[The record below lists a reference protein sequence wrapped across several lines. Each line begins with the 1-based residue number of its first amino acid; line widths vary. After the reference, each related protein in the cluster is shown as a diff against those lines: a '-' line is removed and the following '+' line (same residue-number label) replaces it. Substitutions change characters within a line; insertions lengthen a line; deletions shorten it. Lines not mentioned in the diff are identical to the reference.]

1 MSIVRLKNKN
11 NGVTYVYESTS
22 YWDKEKAQARN
33 SRVCIGKLD
42 DETGEIVYNKRYLER
57 QKGESA
63 ASVGQVA
70 SVEHK
75 RGFYGTTY
83 LFDAIGEKLG
93 ITNDLKLCYLESYKQ
108 ILSIAYYLIMED
120 RNPLSRFGRWQ
131 RTHEHPYKEDIPSQR
146 SSELFGS
153 ITEDAKQRFFSLQS
167 NRRAE
172 EEYLAYDTTSISSYS
187 RSMKQVRYGVNK
199 DHDPLAQINLALL
212 MGQRTRLPVSYRKLP
227 GNISDV
233 KTISKLLQDIDYLNI
248 KKVKLILDRGFYSK
262 ENINSLF
269 QYHYKFLISVKNSL
283 SFVKRHHDKV
293 RDTMVTRANYSVSHG
308 LYMQSFTTEWD
319 YQEVK
324 SRSGEV
330 VKESRRVYLHIYCD
344 DQRATDEKVR
354 FNKQLDLL
362 EEELQSNKRNP
373 KHEKMYQRYFSVTET
388 PVRGIKVTSND
399 EAIKAKEKEF
409 GYFTLLSNGIKDPK
423 EAIEI
428 YRSKD
433 VIEKAYDDLKNRLN
447 MRRTSVSS
455 EERLEGKLFVQF
467 IALIFISYIKQKM
480 DEESLFKKYTLQG
493 LLDELDVIERF
504 TQPGKVPVVG
514 EVTKKQADLYKKL
527 GVDVLS

>member
-33 SRVCIGKLD
+33 SRVCIGKID
-42 DETGEIVYNKRYLER
+42 DSNGEIIYNKRYVEKQR
-57 QKGESA
+57 SEC
-63 ASVGQVA
+63 VA
-70 SVEHK
+70 SPGPVPSHEHH
-75 RGFYGTTY
+75 RRFYGATY
-83 LFDAIGEKLG
+83 LFNAIGEKLG
-93 ITNDLKLCYLESYKQ
+93 ITDDLKACYPESYKQ

-120 RNPLSRFGRWQ
+120 RNPLNRFGRWQ

-167 NRRAE
+167 SRRVE

-187 RSMKQVRYGVNK
+187 KSMKQVRYGVNK

-269 QYHYKFLISVKNSL
+269 GHHYKFLIAVKNSL
-283 SFVKRHHDKV
+283 SFVKRHLEEV
-293 RDTMVTRANYSVSHG
+293 SETMVTRANYSVPHG
-308 LYMQSFTTEWD
+308 LYMRSFTTEWD
-319 YQEVK
+319 YQK
-324 SRSGEV
+324 IKPRSGEV
-330 VKESRRVYLHIYCD
+330 LKESRRVYLHIYYD

-354 FNKQLDLL
+354 FNKLLDIL
-362 EEELQSNKRNP
+362 EEELFTNRRNS
-373 KHEKMYQRYFSVTET
+373 KHEKLYQRYFSVTET
-388 PVRGIKVTSND
+388 PVKGIKVTSND
-399 EAIKAKEKEF
+399 DVIKAKEKEF

-423 EAIEI
+423 EAIEV

-467 IALIFISYIKQKM
+467 VALIYISYIKHKM
-480 DEESLFKKYTLQG
+480 DEHALFRDYTLQG

-504 TQPGKVPVVG
+504 TQPGKASVVG
-514 EVTKKQADLYKKL
+514 EVTKKQNDLYRKL